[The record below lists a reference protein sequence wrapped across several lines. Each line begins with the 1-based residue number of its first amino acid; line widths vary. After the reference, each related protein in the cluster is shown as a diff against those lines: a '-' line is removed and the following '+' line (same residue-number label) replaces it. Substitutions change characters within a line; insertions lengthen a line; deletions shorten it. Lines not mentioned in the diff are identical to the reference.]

1 MINAPDGWD
10 PSLDL
15 GVPVI
20 DEQHRALFSM
30 IVELDERIARDEF
43 GQGVLDAL
51 QGMVAYAATHF
62 EDEENLM
69 LQAGWPGVDV
79 HRSMHADFMQKTSLF
94 KGEALI
100 DSEWTSLDV
109 LRYLLKWLVKHIKL
123 EDRAFFSWRGE
134 G

>member
-15 GVPVI
+15 GVPEI
-20 DEQHRALFSM
+20 DEQHRALFTM
-30 IVELDERIARDEF
+30 IVELDERITRDEF

-62 EDEENLM
+62 EEEENLM
-69 LQAGWPGVDV
+69 LQAGWPGVDA